1 MAGTITDEM
10 RRKSI
15 EARND
20 PSRICGAP
28 APKSRTGICRNWA
41 GQRTNHKGTGYC
53 WLHDTKLPGTEVVD
67 LVVLSDQE
75 AQDPE
80 ILELRRE
87 IQMARNKL
95 RLYAE
100 DSEDDSEPA
109 GDLKTMALLLD
120 TIRKLVMT
128 KNKIEQDRRYLIPV
142 SVAVNMAKRLTELIS
157 EYLPEEQRFALRDE
171 VIELLRTELALDNKG
186 AWVDPAARWSGQ
198 RRG

>member
-1 MAGTITDEM
+1 MAGIITDEM

-28 APKSRTGICRNWA
+28 APKSRTGVCRNWA

-53 WLHDTKLPGTEVVD
+53 WLHDTKLPGTQVVD

-87 IQMARNKL
+87 IQMARSKL
-95 RLYAE
+95 RIFME
-100 DSEDDSEPA
+100 SDDPT
-109 GDLKTMALLLD
+109 GDLKIMALLLD
-120 TIRKLVMT
+120 TIRKLVLT

-142 SVAVNMAKRLTELIS
+142 SVAVNMARRLTELIS

-186 AWVDPAARWSGQ
+186 AWVDPAARWSG
-198 RRG
+198 RR

>member
-28 APKSRTGICRNWA
+28 APKSRTGVCRNWA

-87 IQMARNKL
+87 IQMARDEL
-95 RLYAE
+95 RVMST
-100 DSEDDSEPA
+100 SEK
-109 GDLKTMALLLD
+109 GDLKAMALLMD
-120 TIRKLVMT
+120 TIRKLVQT
-128 KNKIEQDRRYLIPV
+128 KNKIEMDRRYLIPV
-142 SVAVNMAKRLTELIS
+142 SVAVNMAKHLTELIS
-157 EYLPEEQRFALRDE
+157 KYLPEEQRFALRDE

-186 AWVDPAARWSGQ
+186 AWVDPAARWSGH
-198 RRG
+198 RR